1 MIKPQ
6 RVRLLGL
13 FFWRVAP
20 TEASRTISRIA
31 AARRFHA
38 TSDEK
43 DGLLRRASD
52 DAGNSRRSDVS
63 KC

>member
-13 FFWRVAP
+13 FFSRGAP
-20 TEASRTISRIA
+20 SEESRAISNIA

-52 DAGNSRRSDVS
+52 DA
-63 KC
+63 